1 MHNNLAEV
9 FLWRDLAIFLLIGA
23 LLGVVLG
30 LLLIFWP
37 RILARINSV
46 ANYWISMRHIDR
58 MLDRSISIELWFYR
72 HHRILGML
80 IILGA
85 GYILVYFG
93 FLFDKATALQALSR
107 YGPVKLL
114 DGLLNFVVITS
125 LTGAV
130 VALLAGFV
138 LWLRPGLLRDIEADA
153 NKWVSSRRATKVL
166 DVQHG
171 QVDQYVVRHARQV
184 GWLLLLC
191 SIYLFFVTFRLLI

>member
-1 MHNNLAEV
+1 MHNNLAEI

-23 LLGVVLG
+23 LLGVALG

-37 RILARINSV
+37 RILPRVNSI

-58 MLDRSISIELWFYR
+58 LLDRSISIELWVYK
-72 HHRILGML
+72 HHRALGVL

-85 GYILVYFG
+85 SYMLVYFG
-93 FLFDKATALQALSR
+93 FLFDKATALQLLSR
-107 YGPVKLL
+107 YAPAKLL

-138 LWLRPGLLRDIEADA
+138 LWFRPSLLQAIEADA

-171 QVDQYVVRHARQV
+171 QVDLYVARHARQV

-191 SIYLFFVTFRLLI
+191 SIYLFFVTFRLLM

>member
-1 MHNNLAEV
+1 MHDNLAEA

-23 LLGVVLG
+23 LLGVALG

-37 RILARINSV
+37 RILARINSI
-46 ANYWISMRHIDR
+46 ANYWVSMRHIDR
-58 MLDRSISIELWFYR
+58 ILDRSISLELWFYK

-85 GYILVYFG
+85 GYMLVYFG
-93 FLFDKATALQALSR
+93 FLFDKATALQLLSR
-107 YGPVKLL
+107 YGPATLL

-171 QVDQYVVRHARQV
+171 QVDIFVASHARQV

-191 SIYLFFVTFRLLI
+191 SIYLFFVTFRLLV

>member
-1 MHNNLAEV
+1 MHNNLFEV

-37 RILARINSV
+37 RILARVNNV

-58 MLDRSISIELWFYR
+58 ILDRSISIELWFYK
-72 HHRILGML
+72 HHRVLGML

-85 GYILVYFG
+85 GYILAYFG

-107 YGPVKLL
+107 YGPAKLL
-114 DGLLNFVVITS
+114 DGLLNFVTITS

-138 LWLRPGLLRDIEADA
+138 LWFRPGLLRNIEADA

-171 QVDQYVVRHARQV
+171 QVDRYVERHARQV

-191 SIYLFFVTFRLLI
+191 SIYLFFVTFRLLV